1 MKNQSKITNEKVKYI
16 AKLAN
21 LPIDKQ
27 QIEKLQKELEATFEY
42 IGKIQA
48 LDTSNIP
55 ETSQVT
61 GLENVF
67 REDLIDNKR
76 TLSQSQALA
85 NTKST
90 YKGYFKVKAIFD
102 EE

>member
-1 MKNQSKITNEKVKYI
+1 MKNQAGITIEKVKSI

-21 LPIDKQ
+21 LPIDQQ
-27 QIEKLQKELEATFEY
+27 QIAKLKTDLEATFEY
-42 IGKIQA
+42 INKIQS
-48 LDTSNIP
+48 LDTSNTQ

-61 GLENVF
+61 GLKNVF
-67 REDLIDNKR
+67 REDLIDTKR

-85 NTKST
+85 NAKST

>member
-1 MKNQSKITNEKVKYI
+1 MKNQTGITIEEVKSI

-21 LPIDKQ
+21 LPIDQKQ
-27 QIEKLQKELEATFEY
+27 IAKLKKDLEATFEY
-42 IGKIQA
+42 INKIQS
-48 LDTSNIP
+48 LDTSSTQ

-61 GLENVF
+61 GLESVF
-67 REDLIDNKR
+67 REDVVDKKR
-76 TLSQSQALA
+76 TLSQFQALSNA
-85 NTKST
+85 KST